1 MPSQYRSF
9 KELFEREIEGR
20 DYRVRTESRR
30 GDIIIM
36 APHGGKIEPGTS
48 KIAKAISSREYSFY
62 SFEGLKPTE
71 NYSLLHI
78 ESHLFDEPRAIKAVK
93 KADIVITIHG
103 HRDDKNSFIMIGGLN
118 KELCNKIRRNL
129 EHLGYST
136 RSSQKG
142 LGGRDPNNICNLGRQ
157 RCGVQLEISQKLRDF
172 LINDKNKLFEF
183 SQSIRK
189 AIQTHLDS

>member
-1 MPSQYRSF
+1 MTSPYRSF
-9 KELFEREIEGR
+9 KELSEREIEGR

-30 GDIIIM
+30 SDILVM

-48 KIAKAISSREYSFY
+48 EIAEAVSSRDYSFY
-62 SFEGLKPTE
+62 NFEGLKPTG
-71 NYSLLHI
+71 NSSLHI
-78 ESHLFDEPRAIKAVK
+78 ESYLFDEPRAIKAIK

-103 HRDDKNSFIMIGGLN
+103 HCDNKSCLIMIGGLN
-118 KELCNKIRRNL
+118 KELGNKIRRNL

-136 RSSQKG
+136 RTSQKG

-157 RCGVQLEISQKLRDF
+157 RCGVQLEISRKLRDF
-172 LINDKNKLFEF
+172 LRNSQNSLYEF
-183 SQSIRK
+183 AHAIRK